1 MPGGNKR
8 SYVLKQNCREMHQVF
23 LSTYDLLLPPGIKV
37 LSDPA
42 LVILHVIIEPV
53 ARRRS
58 VKKISLEVSQNL
70 QESTCVRV
78 FFLITLQV
86 LGRGVRSQTLAQV
99 FSCEFCEVFS
109 FLYRTPP
116 LAASAIRRN
125 QKASFQPN
133 VINFSEIPKK

>member
-8 SYVLKQNCREMHQVF
+8 SYVLKQNCREMHQGF

-42 LVILHVIIEPV
+42 LVIFHVIIEPV

-58 VKKISLEVSQNL
+58 VKKVSLKVSQNL

-78 FFLITLQV
+78 FFLIKLQV

-99 FSCEFCEVFS
+99 FSCEFCEVFCS
-109 FLYRTPP
+109 LYRTPP
-116 LAASAIRRN
+116 LAASAIKRN
-125 QKASFQPN
+125 QKAFN
-133 VINFSEIPKK
+133 LMW

>member
-8 SYVLKQNCREMHQVF
+8 SYVLNQNCREMHQVS

-42 LVILHVIIEPV
+42 LVIFHVIIEPV

-58 VKKISLEVSQNL
+58 VKKVSLKVSQNL

-78 FFLITLQV
+78 FFLIKLQV
-86 LGRGVRSQTLAQV
+86 LGRGVRSQTLA
-99 FSCEFCEVFS
+99 
-109 FLYRTPP
+109 
-116 LAASAIRRN
+116 
-125 QKASFQPN
+125 
-133 VINFSEIPKK
+133 